1 MYFGDLG
8 RRELVYPYHSCL
20 KYFVVSLESKVTFSS
35 RSGKYISDKITFCRE
50 AKYSASLDGVH
61 FRRQRKGSAGSNYEA
76 KLLYIPHRVIKRLL
90 NKLKVFY
97 RLYIHSISTSL
108 LDLKVHWESN
118 MDHSDFC
125 MSSAE
130 FQWPQ
135 RLFYVKSII
144 DYAKDMG

>member
-1 MYFGDLG
+1 M
-8 RRELVYPYHSCL
+8 YPYHSCL

-97 RLYIHSISTSL
+97 RLYIHSISTSF
-108 LDLKVHWESN
+108 LDFKVH
-118 MDHSDFC
+118 
-125 MSSAE
+125 
-130 FQWPQ
+130 
-135 RLFYVKSII
+135 
-144 DYAKDMG
+144 